1 MRYVITTKPN
11 QTKSMRLPVFLCFLF
26 FSILSLAQYQAL
38 ALDETLTKNANAV
51 LRLDQMEIEI
61 HSKKEMVVKNKQVIT
76 VLNRLGNRHA
86 RTALGYDS
94 SKKIKAIEIIIYDK
108 LGNQIEKIKKKDFTD
123 VSAVDGFS
131 LYLDYR
137 QLYYDY
143 TPISYPYTLEF
154 NYEYITPDTGSIPS
168 WYFLGGFMKSVEKS
182 RYSIYYANS
191 ALKPIIH
198 EKNLESIRF
207 EKKETGSSIVYTAE
221 NIGAIK
227 QERLSPTFGKIAPRL
242 MTKINNFHYKGYDGT
257 IESWSAM
264 GTWIDEKLL
273 AGRDELNEATIL
285 EVKDLTS
292 GIEDDL
298 EKAKKIY
305 KYVQDNTRYIS
316 VQIGI
321 GGLQPISAIEVDRVK
336 YGDCKGLSNYTKAL
350 LKAVGVDSYYA
361 VVQAGADKVDFE
373 EDFADL
379 AQGNHVI
386 LTIPHKGTYYWI
398 DCTSQV
404 LPFGY
409 IGSFTDDRKVL
420 IVKPEGGEL
429 VRTTSYVDDDNY
441 QHIGASYV
449 IDSEG
454 GIAGNAT
461 IKTKGVRYYQHF
473 RLNQDPKEDVI
484 KHYKNQWNNINN
496 LKVSEYS
503 LNDDKAEV
511 TFSETVS
518 LNATNYASLSGNRIL
533 FTVNAFN
540 NNDFVPDRYRNRKLP
555 FEIQR
560 GFLDTDEFT
569 IELPKEYSIEAMPK
583 ERQIETEF
591 GSYEV
596 AYTYVP
602 ENNTVK
608 YSRSLL
614 VKKGY
619 YPKEKYSDY
628 RDFRKET
635 ARLDDAQIVLVK
647 NQ

>member
-1 MRYVITTKPN
+1 
-11 QTKSMRLPVFLCFLF
+11 MRLPIFLCSLF
-26 FSILSLAQYQAL
+26 FCTLSFAQYQAL
-38 ALDETLTKNANAV
+38 VLDEALTKNANAI

-61 HSKKEMVVKNKQVIT
+61 RSKKEMVVRNKQVIT

-94 SKKIKAIEIIIYDK
+94 SKKIKAIEIIVYDK
-108 LGNQIEKIKKKDFTD
+108 LGNQVEKIKKKDFTD

-154 NYEYITPDTGSIPS
+154 NYEYVTPDTGSIPS
-168 WYFLGGFMKSVEKS
+168 WYFLGGFMQSVEKS
-182 RYSIYYANS
+182 RYSINYANP
-191 ALKPIIH
+191 ALKPVIL

-207 EKKETGSSIVYTAE
+207 EKKEAFNSMVYTAE
-221 NIGAIK
+221 KISAIK
-227 QERLSPTFGKIAPRL
+227 QERLSPSFGKFAPRL
-242 MTKINNFHYKGYDGT
+242 MTKINNFHYKGYDAA
-257 IESWSAM
+257 IDSWSDM
-264 GTWIDEKLL
+264 GTWIDKKLL
-273 AGRDELNEATIL
+273 AGRDALNEATIM
-285 EVKDLTS
+285 EVKNLTS
-292 GIEDDL
+292 GIDDDL

-361 VVQAGADKVDFE
+361 VVQAGADKIDFE
-373 EDFADL
+373 DDFADL
-379 AQGNHVI
+379 VQGNHVI
-386 LTIPHKGTYYWI
+386 LTIPYNGTYYWI

-420 IVKPEGGEL
+420 IVKPDGGEL
-429 VRTTSYVDDDNY
+429 VRTTAYINEDNY
-441 QHIGASYV
+441 QHIEASYA
-449 IDSEG
+449 IDEDG
-454 GIAGNAT
+454 GIAGNAI
-461 IKTKGVRYYQHF
+461 IKTKGVQYYQHF
-473 RLNQDPKEDVI
+473 RLNQDPKEDVV
-484 KHYKNQWNNINN
+484 KHYKNQWDNINN
-496 LKVSEYS
+496 LQVSEYR

-511 TFSETVS
+511 TFSEEVS
-518 LNATNYASLSGNRIL
+518 LNATNYASLSGKRML

-560 GFLDTDEFT
+560 GFLDNDEFT
-569 IELPKEYSIEAMPK
+569 IELPNEYAIEAMPK
-583 ERQIETEF
+583 EQNIETEF
-591 GSYEV
+591 GSYKV
-596 AYTYVP
+596 SYTHMP
-602 ENNTVK
+602 ENNTVR
-608 YSRSLL
+608 YSRRLL
-614 VKKGY
+614 VKKGE
-619 YPKEKYSDY
+619 YPKEKYNAY
-628 RDFRKET
+628 RDFRKEI

-647 NQ
+647 N